1 MAAIPPV
8 SPCANH
14 NVVRGE
20 SKTWLQGWFKG
31 LLCLVKAW
39 SVAKARYCSVMVG
52 SSELADAVLSECVA
66 VSLRNVAMFEVDYTT
81 QSQDMV

>member
-1 MAAIPPV
+1 MTAIPPV

-20 SKTWLQGWFKG
+20 GKTWSQGWFRG

-39 SVAKARYCSVMVG
+39 SVAKARYCWVVVG
-52 SSELADAVLSECVA
+52 SSELADAVFSECVA
-66 VSLRNVAMFEVDYTT
+66 VSLRNVAMFKVNYIT